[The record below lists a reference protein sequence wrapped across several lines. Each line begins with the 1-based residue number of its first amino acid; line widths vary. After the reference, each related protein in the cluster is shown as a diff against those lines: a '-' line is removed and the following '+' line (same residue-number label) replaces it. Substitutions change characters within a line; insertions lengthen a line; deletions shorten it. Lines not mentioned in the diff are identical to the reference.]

1 MMLISGLV
9 VRDMAD
15 QAVVPLGDTITL
27 ADYPSGFN
35 IRAEAADADD
45 IKQVNFSTDSGL
57 EEVEYSENYDMFS
70 NRGSWP
76 NPTPGAR
83 PTSPSYA
90 VFYS

>member
-15 QAVVPLGDTITL
+15 QSVVPLGDTITL

-57 EEVEYSENYDMFS
+57 EEVEYNENYDMFS

-76 NPTPGAR
+76 NPTPGAL
-83 PTSPSYA
+83 PTSLS
-90 VFYS
+90 